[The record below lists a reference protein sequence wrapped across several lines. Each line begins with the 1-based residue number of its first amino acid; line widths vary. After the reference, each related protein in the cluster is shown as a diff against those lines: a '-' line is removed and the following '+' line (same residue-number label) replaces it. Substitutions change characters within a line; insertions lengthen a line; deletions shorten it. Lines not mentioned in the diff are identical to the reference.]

1 MIKIECDAD
10 ELTTLFTRAVEAG
23 RASVPQPPSFMD
35 VSNPQREIREMLNCV
50 QSNNRIGIIKAVR
63 TLTGLGLKEAK
74 DLVEDALGPWD
85 RAPNG

>member
-1 MIKIECDAD
+1 
-10 ELTTLFTRAVEAG
+10 
-23 RASVPQPPSFMD
+23 MD